1 MITYDPA
8 IEKTG
13 KIHNIIL
20 SSVAP
25 RPIAF
30 AATIDN
36 KGNPNLSPF
45 SFFNAFGAKPP
56 ILVFS
61 PSRRVRDN
69 TTKHTLENIKETMEV
84 TINVVNYAMVHQT
97 SLASTEYPKGVN
109 EFIKAGFTQLPS
121 EKVRPPRVKESPVQ
135 YECKVLQIIETG
147 TEGGAGNLVICEA
160 IMIHVSEEILDA
172 EGKIDQHK
180 IDLVAR
186 MGGNIYCRA
195 SGNALFQVEKPISR
209 SGIGVDQIPERIRN
223 SKILTGNDLGKL
235 GNVEVL
241 PLTEEVSAMNDSE
254 EVNAVLVS
262 IESKEEKR
270 IRLHKL
276 AKRNLD
282 DGKVNDS
289 WKILLISEKL

>member
-8 IEKTG
+8 KEKTG

-30 AATIDN
+30 AATID
-36 KGNPNLSPF
+36 KEGNPNLSPF

-109 EFIKAGFTQLPS
+109 EFIKAGFTGLPS

-160 IMIHVSEEILDA
+160 VMIHVSEEILDE

-209 SGIGVDQIPERIRN
+209 SGIGVDQIPERIRYSN
-223 SKILTGNDLGKL
+223 TLTGNDLGKL

-241 PLTEEVSAMNDSE
+241 PTPEEVSAMNDTGGVKVVLNSE
-254 EVNAVLVS
+254 EN
-262 IESKEEKR
+262 KEKKR
-270 IRLHKL
+270 IQLHML
-276 AKRNLD
+276 AKQNLEE
-282 DGKVNDS
+282 GKVNDA